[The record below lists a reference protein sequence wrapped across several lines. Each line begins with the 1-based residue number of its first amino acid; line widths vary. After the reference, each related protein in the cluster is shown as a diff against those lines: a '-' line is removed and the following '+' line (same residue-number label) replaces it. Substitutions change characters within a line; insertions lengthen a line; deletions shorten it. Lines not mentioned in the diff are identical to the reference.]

1 MKISITKDRTYKIL
15 AVAFWLLLWQFLA
28 IFINSKVL
36 IASPIEVIQ
45 ALSRLML
52 ESSFW
57 VSIFNSMAK
66 ITTGFLLALSIGGIL
81 AVLSSKYI
89 AIRYLLSPVMACIKA
104 VPVASFVILALIWLS
119 SKNLSVFISFLMVL
133 PIVYTNTCTGI
144 ENTDLKLLEMGK
156 VFNLSIRKKIKYIYI
171 PNVLPYFLS
180 AAKVGV
186 GLCWKSGIAAEVIG
200 LPQNSIG
207 ASLYQSKIF
216 LETENLFAWTL
227 TVVLI
232 SVLFEKIII
241 YIAKRYDTL
250 N

>member
-1 MKISITKDRTYKIL
+1 MKISITKDKTYKTL

-45 ALSRLML
+45 ALSQLML

-66 ITTGFLLALSIGGIL
+66 ITTGFLLALSIGGVL
-81 AVLSSKYI
+81 ALLSSKYI
-89 AIRYLLSPVMACIKA
+89 IIRYLLSPLMACIKA

-133 PIVYTNTCTGI
+133 PIVYTNTSAGI
-144 ENTDLKLLEMGK
+144 ENTDRKLLEMGK

-171 PNVLPYFLS
+171 PSVLPYFLS

-227 TVVLI
+227 MVVLI